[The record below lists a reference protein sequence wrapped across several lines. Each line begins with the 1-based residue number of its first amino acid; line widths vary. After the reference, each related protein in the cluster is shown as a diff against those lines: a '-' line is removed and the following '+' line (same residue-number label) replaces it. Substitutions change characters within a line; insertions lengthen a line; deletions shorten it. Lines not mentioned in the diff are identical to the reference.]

1 MEFVK
6 YHIAGTDYL
15 VTDDASA
22 DLIVRTVC
30 ARRTGIGG
38 AGVVVCADN
47 PFGARFYRSDGREIP
62 FDASGFF
69 CAASFLSEKCGT
81 NKISIVTD
89 GGVKECGYISNN
101 TMCLRMPIPK
111 LNENDIRIRTADVGS
126 HIDYVKIFFGTSR
139 AVCITDDIYESIL
152 FGVGEKMSKYSSF
165 KNGADVDFVKVVQKN
180 TVEVRSYERGAGYNV
195 SVNGV
200 VAAVIALSKLGILE
214 KNVEVSLD
222 CGKMSVVLSDY
233 ISVCASVSKIAK
245 CSLL

>member
-15 VTDDASA
+15 VTADACA
-22 DLIVRTVC
+22 ELVVRNVC

-38 AGVVVCADN
+38 AGLVACTDN
-47 PFGARFYRSDGREIP
+47 PFGARFYRPDGREVP

-89 GGVKECGYISNN
+89 DGVKECGNISNN
-101 TMCLRMPIPK
+101 TMCLRMPIPSF
-111 LNENDIRIRTADVGS
+111 NENDIRIRTADVVS
-126 HIDYVKIFFGTSR
+126 HVDYIKTFFGPCR
-139 AVCITDDIYESIL
+139 AVCPTDDIYESIL
-152 FGVGEKMSKYSSF
+152 FGVGEKMSKYNSF
-165 KNGADVDFVKVVQKN
+165 KNGADVDFVKVIQKN
-180 TVEVRSYERGAGYNV
+180 VIEIRSYERGTGYNV

-200 VAAVIALSKLGILE
+200 VAAIVVLCKLGLLE

-222 CGKMSVVLSDY
+222 CGKMSVMVSDY
-233 ISVCASVSKIAK
+233 ISVCASVSKIAR

>member
-1 MEFVK
+1 V
-6 YHIAGTDYL
+6 
-15 VTDDASA
+15 S
-22 DLIVRTVC
+22 
-30 ARRTGIGG
+30 
-38 AGVVVCADN
+38 
-47 PFGARFYRSDGREIP
+47 
-62 FDASGFF
+62 
-69 CAASFLSEKCGT
+69 
-81 NKISIVTD
+81 
-89 GGVKECGYISNN
+89 
-101 TMCLRMPIPK
+101 
-111 LNENDIRIRTADVGS
+111 S

>member
-15 VTDDASA
+15 VTDDACA
-22 DLIVRTVC
+22 DLIVRNIC

-38 AGVVVCADN
+38 AGVVVCTEN
-47 PFGARFYRSDGREIP
+47 PFGARFYRPDGREIP
-62 FDASGFF
+62 FDSSGFF

-81 NKISIVTD
+81 NKISVVTD
-89 GGVKECGYISNN
+89 GGVKECGYISKN
-101 TMCLRMPIPK
+101 TMCLRMPVPRF
-111 LNENDIRIRTADVGS
+111 NENDIRIRTADVGS
-126 HIDYVKIFFGTSR
+126 HVDYIKIFFGTNR
-139 AVCITDDIYESIL
+139 AVCLTDDIYESVL
-152 FGVGEKMSKYSSF
+152 FGIGEKMSKYSSF

-180 TVEVRSYERGAGYNV
+180 TIEVRSYERGTGYNV

-214 KNVEVSLD
+214 KNIEVSLD

>member
-15 VTDDASA
+15 VTDDACA
-22 DLIVRTVC
+22 DLVVRNVC
-30 ARRTGIGG
+30 SRRTGIGG
-38 AGVVVCADN
+38 SGLVVCTDN
-47 PFGARFYRSDGREIP
+47 PFGARFFRPDGREVP

-69 CAASFLSEKCGT
+69 CAASFLSEKSGT

-89 GGVKECGYISNN
+89 GGVKECGYISKN
-101 TMCLRMPIPK
+101 TMCLRMPVPHFG
-111 LNENDIRIRTADVGS
+111 ENDIRIRTADVGS
-126 HIDYVKIFFGTSR
+126 HVDYIRLFFGTSR
-139 AVCITDDIYESIL
+139 AVCPIDDIYESIL
-152 FGVGEKMSKYSSF
+152 FGIGEKMSKYNSF
-165 KNGADVDFVKVVQKN
+165 KNGADVDFVRVVQKN
-180 TVEVRSYERGAGYNV
+180 MVEVRSYERGTGYNV

-200 VAAVIALSKLGILE
+200 VAAVIALCKLGVLE

-222 CGKMSVVLSDY
+222 CGKMSVVISDY